1 VRALEGQH
9 EIRRMCRW
17 LGVSPSGYYA
27 WRSRPLSE
35 RRRKNERLAREMR
48 VIHAEVRQSYG
59 SPRMQRELV
68 GRGLPCGRHR
78 VARLMRAEGLWAR
91 PTKRFK
97 VTTQAGHRP
106 PAPDRV
112 KRRFRA
118 KAPNRVWVS
127 DITSV
132 PTAEG
137 WLYLAT
143 VLDLYSR
150 RIVGWSMGERLDAR
164 LVLEALNLAVARR
177 CPQPGWILHSD
188 RGSQYTA
195 TALRQRLQVL
205 GGLASMGRFGNCF
218 DNAVAE
224 SFFASLKR
232 EWNCDGRYGTRR
244 EARKDVFEYIELFYN
259 PSRRH
264 STLGYVSPVE
274 FERRRGAV
282 H

>member
-1 VRALEGQH
+1 
-9 EIRRMCRW
+9 
-17 LGVSPSGYYA
+17 
-27 WRSRPLSE
+27 
-35 RRRKNERLAREMR
+35 
-48 VIHAEVRQSYG
+48 
-59 SPRMQRELV
+59 
-68 GRGLPCGRHR
+68 
-78 VARLMRAEGLWAR
+78 MRAEGLWAR
-91 PTKRFK
+91 PKKRFK

-118 KAPNRVWVS
+118 RAPNRVWVS
-127 DITSV
+127 NITSV

-150 RIVGWSMGERLDAR
+150 RIVGWSLRERLEAG
-164 LVLEALNLAVARR
+164 LVVDALNAAVERR
-177 CPQPGWILHSD
+177 RPRAGWILHSD
-188 RGSQYTA
+188 RGSQYMA
-195 TALRQRLQVL
+195 TALKERLREL
-205 GGLASMGRFGNCF
+205 GGLASMGRFGDCF

-232 EWNCDGRYGTRR
+232 EWNCGKRYRTRR
-244 EARKDVFEYIELFYN
+244 EARKDVSEYIDLFYN

-264 STLGYVSPVE
+264 STLGYLSPVE